1 MKPRFEIEGR
11 AGAEEAGAVAAVIA
25 ALVEEE
31 AAAKALPPRAP
42 RQSSWVLAWRPRDV
56 PAPLPSH
63 NFDARP
69 WAEIE
74 SDHTESDTEPK

>member
-1 MKPRFEIEGR
+1 MTPRFEIEGR
-11 AGAEEAGAVAAVIA
+11 AGHEETAAVAAVIA
-25 ALVEEE
+25 ALLEDE
-31 AAAKALPPRAP
+31 ATALATPARVP

-63 NFDARP
+63 TYDARP

-74 SDHTESDTEPK
+74 SAASEEDLS

>member
-1 MKPRFEIEGR
+1 MNPRFEIKGR
-11 AGAEEAGAVAAVIA
+11 AGHEETAAVAAVIA
-25 ALVEEE
+25 ALIEEE
-31 AAAKALPPRAP
+31 VNALATPAQAP

-63 NFDARP
+63 SYDARP

-74 SDHTESDTEPK
+74 SPDLLEDLSS